1 MSNRTLLRKMVRDLR
16 AALGQTIALATIVA
30 LAVASLIAMAGAYRD
45 LGQSYRR
52 TYDQLRLA
60 DAEFALGDVPDSAL
74 QSVAATPGVAALTG
88 RLVVDGG
95 LDLSGRA
102 GAEDEVIRSRLI
114 GLPQGRHPDVNDVL
128 VLSGRYFEPGDSA
141 AVLLESHFAR
151 AWHLG
156 PGDSVTPVL
165 NGRRVTLK
173 VVGVVASP
181 EYLIVSPS
189 RQEIV
194 PSARTFAVLFVA
206 GDELGRVAGRSG
218 SVNDVSVIFAP
229 GANRDST
236 VRALQEHLSRWSII
250 TTTLQADMPSVAG
263 LRLDL
268 EGYKELADLMPGLIL
283 LVAAFAL
290 YVMLG
295 RLVRGQR
302 PQIGLMK
309 ALGYGNRTIVTHYLL
324 MALAIAVLGSIVG
337 VAGGIPLNRAI
348 TTAYAGELGIPLVAT
363 HVYPDLIAVGV
374 VASLLA
380 AVLAGVG
387 PARASA
393 RLDPARA
400 MQLNPSESLVRGRRS
415 ALERLLRPPL
425 YLRLPLRSVFRVRWR
440 SLSTGMG
447 IVFAY
452 VLVLV
457 GLGMISAMQRMMAR
471 NFHKVER
478 WDVSAMFSTPLPQTV
493 LDSVSSWPGVFAVT
507 PFVQLPAQVERDG
520 RTRDILLSALEPGQ
534 KLHVLTTSSGRPVE
548 LTRGHIVLTPA
559 IAGKLGLRVGDSL
572 DLRTSFGSRRLAVG
586 GLVDEL
592 MASVGYVPLDD
603 LRSWLEGPGPV
614 FNGLYLTADSARAR
628 DIKRRLY
635 SIPGAIAVQL
645 KTRVEQDWASLMG
658 LLNAF
663 MGVVLVFALAMAFA
677 LLYNAMTINVL
688 ERGREFAT
696 MRSIGANHGRIALL
710 VTTENIVLWLLTLV
724 PGLAL
729 GWWVAG
735 RMGDAFQSDLF
746 TFTVSVGPGD
756 MAVAALGILM
766 TMLLAAL
773 PAIRRVNRINLADAV
788 KILT

>member
-1 MSNRTLLRKMVRDLR
+1 MSNHILLRKMVRDLR

-45 LGQSYRR
+45 LGRSYRR

-60 DAEFALGDVPDSAL
+60 DVEFALDNAPDSAL
-74 QSVAATPGVAALTG
+74 QSVVATPGVAALTG
-88 RLVVDGG
+88 RLVVDAG
-95 LDLSGRA
+95 LDLSGRT

-114 GLPQGRHPDVNDVL
+114 GLPKGHHPAVNDVL

-141 AVLLESHFAR
+141 VVLLESHFAR

-165 NGRRVTLK
+165 NGRRVPLK

-194 PSARTFAVLFVA
+194 PSARTFAVLFLA
-206 GDELGRVAGRSG
+206 DDELGRIAGRSG
-218 SVNDVSVIFAP
+218 SVNDVGVILAP

-236 VRALQEHLSRWSII
+236 VRALQERLSRWNIVQ
-250 TTTLQADMPSVAG
+250 TTLQADLPSVAG

-283 LVAAFAL
+283 VVAAFAL

-309 ALGYGNRTIVTHYLL
+309 ALGYRNRTIVVHYLL

-337 VAGGIPLNRAI
+337 AAGGIPLNRAI
-348 TTAYAGELGIPLVAT
+348 TTAYAGELGIPLVTT
-363 HVYPDLIAVGV
+363 HLYLDLVAVGV
-374 VASLLA
+374 VASLLV

-400 MQLNPSESLVRGRRS
+400 MQLNPSESLVRGHRS
-415 ALERLLRPPL
+415 ALERFLRPPL
-425 YLRLPLRSVFRVRWR
+425 WLRLPLRSVLRVRWR

-447 IVFAY
+447 IVLAY

-471 NFHKVER
+471 NFHQVER
-478 WDVSAMFSTPLPQTV
+478 WDVSALFSTPQSEAV
-493 LDSVSSWPGVFAVT
+493 LDSVRAWPGVTAVT
-507 PFVQLPAQVERDG
+507 PFLQLPARLERDG

-534 KLHVLTTSSGRPVE
+534 KLHALITHSGRPVE
-548 LTRGHIVLTPA
+548 LSSGHIVLTPA
-559 IAGKLGLRVGDSL
+559 IAGKLGLRIGDSL
-572 DLRTSFGSRRLAVG
+572 DLQTPFGSRRLAVG

-603 LRSWLEGPGPV
+603 VRAWLDAPGSV
-614 FNGLYLTADSARAR
+614 FNGIYLTADSAKAR

-635 SIPGAIAVQL
+635 SIPGATAVQL

-658 LLNAF
+658 LLNVF

-696 MRSIGANHGRIALL
+696 MRAIGANHGRIAFL
-710 VTTENIVLWLLTLV
+710 VTTENVILWLLTLV

-746 TFTVSVGPGD
+746 TFTVSVGPAD
-756 MAVAALGILM
+756 MAVAALGILA
-766 TMLLAAL
+766 TMFLAAL

>member
-1 MSNRTLLRKMVRDLR
+1 MSNRTLLRKTVRDLR
-16 AALGQTIALATIVA
+16 AALGQTIALAAIVA
-30 LAVASLIAMAGAYRD
+30 LAVASLVAMAGAYRD
-45 LGQSYRR
+45 LGHSYRR

-60 DAEFALGDVPDSAL
+60 DVNFALDDVPDSAL
-74 QSVAATPGVAALTG
+74 VSVAATPCVAALTG
-88 RLVVDGG
+88 RLVVDAG

-102 GAEDEVIRSRLI
+102 GAENEIIRSRLI
-114 GLPQGRHPDVNDVL
+114 GLPPGRHPDVNDVL

-151 AWHLG
+151 AWGLK

-165 NGRRVTLK
+165 NGRRVPLK

-189 RQEIV
+189 RQEII
-194 PSARTFAVLFVA
+194 PTARTFAVLFVA
-206 GDELGRVAGRSG
+206 NDELGRLTGRAGA
-218 SVNDVSVIFAP
+218 VNDLSVSLVP
-229 GANRDST
+229 GADRDSV
-236 VRALQEHLSRWSII
+236 VRALQQRLARWNVIR
-250 TTTLQADMPSVAG
+250 TTLQADQPSVAA

-268 EGYKELADLMPGLIL
+268 EGYRELADMMPGLIL
-283 LVAAFAL
+283 VVAAFAF
-290 YVMLG
+290 YVMLS
-295 RLVRGQR
+295 RLVRSQR
-302 PQIGLMK
+302 PQVGLMK
-309 ALGYGNRTIVTHYLL
+309 ALGYRNRTIVGHYLL

-337 VAGGIPLNRAI
+337 AAGGIPLGRAV

-363 HVYPDLIAVGV
+363 HLHLDLVTIGV
-374 VASLLA
+374 VASLLV

-393 RLDPARA
+393 RLEPARA

-425 YLRLPLRSVFRVRWR
+425 WLRLPLRSVFRVRWR
-440 SLSTGMG
+440 SFSTGMG
-447 IVFAY
+447 IVLAY

-457 GLGMISAMQRMMAR
+457 GWGMVSVMQRMMAR
-471 NFHKVER
+471 NFHQVER
-478 WDVSAMFSTPLPQTV
+478 WDISALFSTPQPEAV
-493 LDSVSSWPGVFAVT
+493 LDSIRSWPGVTAVT
-507 PFVQLPAQVERDG
+507 PFVQLPAQVERNG

-534 KLHVLTTSSGRPVE
+534 RLHALTTSSGRPVE
-548 LTRGHIVLTPA
+548 LSRGHIILTPVL
-559 IAGKLGLRVGDSL
+559 AGKLGLRVGDSL
-572 DLRTSFGSRRLAVG
+572 DLKTPFGSRRLAFG
-586 GLVDEL
+586 GAVDEL

-603 LRSWLEGPGPV
+603 VRAWLQTPGPV

-635 SIPGAIAVQL
+635 SIPGATAVQL
-645 KTRVEQDWASLMG
+645 KSRVEQDWASLMG
-658 LLNAF
+658 LLNVF
-663 MGVVLVFALAMAFA
+663 MGVILVFALAMAFA
-677 LLYNAMTINVL
+677 LLYNAMTISVL

-696 MRSIGANHGRIALL
+696 MRAIGAKRGRIAFL

-729 GWWVAG
+729 GWWVAR

-746 TFTVSVGPGD
+746 SFSVSIGPAD
-756 MAVAALGILM
+756 MAVAALGILA

>member
-1 MSNRTLLRKMVRDLR
+1 MSNRTLLRKTVRDLR

-30 LAVASLIAMAGAYRD
+30 LAVASLVAMAGAYRD
-45 LGQSYRR
+45 LGDSYRR

-60 DAEFALGDVPDSAL
+60 DVEFALDHVPDGAL

-88 RLVVDGG
+88 RLVVDAG

-102 GAEDEVIRSRLI
+102 GAEDEVTHSRLI
-114 GLPQGRHPDVNDVL
+114 GLPKGRHPDVNDVL

-151 AWHLG
+151 AWRLG
-156 PGDSVTPVL
+156 PGDSVAPVL
-165 NGRRVTLK
+165 NGRRVTLE

-194 PSARTFAVLFVA
+194 PSARTFAVLFVVN
-206 GDELGRVAGRSG
+206 DELGRTTGRTG
-218 SVNDVSVIFAP
+218 SVNDVGVIIAP

-236 VRALQEHLSRWSII
+236 VCALQERLSRWNII
-250 TTTLQADMPSVAG
+250 LTTLQADLPSVAG

-283 LVAAFAL
+283 LVAAFAF

-309 ALGYGNRTIVTHYLL
+309 ALGYRNRTIVVHYLL
-324 MALAIAVLGSIVG
+324 TALAIAVLGSIVG
-337 VAGGIPLNRAI
+337 AAGGIPLDRAI

-363 HVYPDLIAVGV
+363 RLYLDLVAVGV
-374 VASLLA
+374 VASLLV

-393 RLDPARA
+393 HLDPARA
-400 MQLNPSESLVRGRRS
+400 MQLNPSESLVRGHRS
-415 ALERLLRPPL
+415 ALEKLLRPPL
-425 YLRLPLRSVFRVRWR
+425 WLRLPLRSVFRVRWR

-447 IVFAY
+447 IVLAY

-471 NFHKVER
+471 NFHEVER
-478 WDVSAMFSTPLPQTV
+478 WDASALFSAPQPQAV
-493 LDSVSSWPGVFAVT
+493 VDSVRSWPGVTAVT
-507 PFVQLPAQVERDG
+507 PFVQLPARLERDG
-520 RTRDILLSALEPGQ
+520 RTRDVLLGALEPGQ
-534 KLHVLTTSSGRPVE
+534 KLHALITRSGRPVE
-548 LTRGHIVLTPA
+548 LIHGRIVLTPA
-559 IAGKLGLRVGDSL
+559 VVGQLGLRVGDSL
-572 DLRTSFGSRRLAVG
+572 DLRTPFGNRRLAVG

-592 MASVGYVPLDD
+592 MASVGYIPLDD
-603 LRSWLEGPGPV
+603 VRAWLDAPGPV
-614 FNGLYLTADSARAR
+614 FNGLYLAVDSSRAR
-628 DIKRRLY
+628 DVKRRLY
-635 SIPGAIAVQL
+635 SVPGATAVRL
-645 KTRVEQDWASLMG
+645 KTRVEQDWVSLMG
-658 LLNAF
+658 LLNVF
-663 MGVVLVFALAMAFA
+663 MGVILVFALAMAFA
-677 LLYNAMTINVL
+677 LLYNAMTVNVL

-696 MRSIGANHGRIALL
+696 MRAIGANHGRIALP
-710 VTTENIVLWLLTLV
+710 VTTENTVLWLLTLV

-729 GWWVAG
+729 GGWVAG

-746 TFTVSVGPGD
+746 TFTVSVGPAD
-756 MAVAALGILM
+756 VAVAALGILA
-766 TMLLAAL
+766 TMLLAAR
-773 PAIRRVNRINLADAV
+773 PAIRRVNHINLAEAV

>member
-1 MSNRTLLRKMVRDLR
+1 MSNRTLLRKTVRDLR
-16 AALGQTIALATIVA
+16 AALGQTIALAIIVA
-30 LAVASLIAMAGAYRD
+30 LAVASLVAMAGAYRD
-45 LGQSYRR
+45 LGHSYRR
-52 TYDQLRLA
+52 TYDRLRLA
-60 DAEFALGDVPDSAL
+60 DVEFALDDAPDSAL
-74 QSVAATPGVAALTG
+74 QFVAATPGVAALTG

-114 GLPQGRHPDVNDVL
+114 GLPKGRHPDVNDVL

-151 AWHLG
+151 AWHLR
-156 PGDSVTPVL
+156 PGDSVTPVV
-165 NGRRVTLK
+165 NGRRVRLK

-194 PSARTFAVLFVA
+194 PTARTFAVLFVTD
-206 GDELGRVAGRSG
+206 DELGRIAGRTG
-218 SVNDVSVIFAP
+218 SVNDVGATFTP
-229 GANRDST
+229 GANRDSA
-236 VRALQEHLSRWSII
+236 VRALQERLSRWNVIR
-250 TTTLQADMPSVAG
+250 TTLQADQPSVAA

-283 LVAAFAL
+283 VVAAFAL

-309 ALGYGNRTIVTHYLL
+309 ALGYRNRTIVTHYLL

-337 VAGGIPLNRAI
+337 AAGGIPLNRAV

-363 HVYPDLIAVGV
+363 HLNLDLVAVGV
-374 VASLLA
+374 VASLLV
-380 AVLAGVG
+380 AVLAGIG

-393 RLDPARA
+393 RLEPARA
-400 MQLNPSESLVRGRRS
+400 MQLNPAESLVRGHRS

-425 YLRLPLRSVFRVRWR
+425 WLRLPLRSVFRVRWR
-440 SLSTGMG
+440 SLSTGIG
-447 IVFAY
+447 IVLAY

-457 GLGMISAMQRMMAR
+457 GWGMISAMQRMMHR
-471 NFHKVER
+471 NFHEVER
-478 WDVSAMFSTPLPQTV
+478 WDVSALFSTPQPEAV
-493 LDSVSSWPGVFAVT
+493 LDSVKSWPGVFVVA
-507 PFVQLPAQVERDG
+507 PFVQLPARLERDG
-520 RTRDILLSALEPGQ
+520 STRDILLNALEPGQ
-534 KLHVLTTSSGRPVE
+534 RLHALSTGSGRPVE
-548 LTRGHIVLTPA
+548 LTRGRIVLTPA
-559 IAGKLGLRVGDSL
+559 IAGKLGLVVGDSL
-572 DLRTSFGSRRLAVG
+572 DLQTPFGSRRLAVG
-586 GLVDEL
+586 GMVDEL
-592 MASVGYVPLDD
+592 MASVGYIPLDD
-603 LRSWLEGPGPV
+603 VRAWLDAPGPV
-614 FNGLYLTADSARAR
+614 FNGLYLTADSAEAR
-628 DIKRRLY
+628 DVKRRLY
-635 SIPGAIAVQL
+635 SIPGATAVQL

-658 LLNAF
+658 LLNVF
-663 MGVVLVFALAMAFA
+663 MGVILVFALAMAFA
-677 LLYNAMTINVL
+677 LLYNAMTTNVL
-688 ERGREFAT
+688 ERAREFAT
-696 MRSIGANHGRIALL
+696 MRAIGTNHGRIALL
-710 VTTENIVLWLLTLV
+710 VTTENVVLWLLTLL

-746 TFTVSVGPGD
+746 TFTVSVGPAD
-756 MAVAALGILM
+756 MAVAALGILA

-773 PAIRRVNRINLADAV
+773 PAIRRVDRINLADAV